1 MPGDSVP
8 SASSLGAARIER
20 LPTLVVNQ
28 IAAGEVVE
36 RPASVVKE
44 LVENALDAGPTRI
57 TIELESGGIEL
68 IRVTDDGRGIEPDDL
83 PLTVAPHATSKVRA
97 AGDLDRI
104 ATMGFRG
111 EALASISSVS
121 RVRVQSRTA
130 RGDGAM
136 VLEAEGDVVRDAVPG
151 AGPIGTSVAARNLF
165 FNTPARRKF
174 LRTPATEQARCVEVA
189 RALAMA
195 HPAIAFRVTTDG
207 RVALDVPGEQS
218 PRERVLAVIGR
229 ELESQ
234 LLEVSADRF
243 DDARGLTLWGLA
255 GLPAIARGTN
265 KHQHVFLNGRL
276 IRDKTIQHAIKEA
289 YRGLIEPTKHPTC
302 VLMIE
307 MSPEGVDVNVHPGKI
322 EVRFRDSSM
331 VHQTVLRAVRDRLR
345 EADLTPTFVP
355 RAARDAD
362 RGQLGE
368 HVLPMPTRPADPMDA
383 ERFATFFTRTV
394 PERAGSVM
402 DFQSVRAAAG
412 ETAAPASPAETTSES
427 AIAGRDA
434 DADLSGRS
442 DAAPASEIEATPS
455 RGTLQV
461 HNSYV
466 ITQDEAGVVIVDQH
480 ALHERAMFEHLL
492 RRIAQGPLERQSL
505 LTPVAVET
513 TESRIAG
520 LDALGSLLD
529 MIGVELVPLGPRT
542 IGVRAFPS
550 FLFERNVDPVVFVTE
565 LLEKSEDES
574 FVPDHENAMR
584 DVLDMMACK
593 AAVKAGDHLSGN
605 ELDALL
611 DLRDAV
617 ERSASCPHGRPTS
630 VRLTI
635 KELEKLFHR
644 S

>member
-1 MPGDSVP
+1 M
-8 SASSLGAARIER
+8 
-20 LPTLVVNQ
+20 VNQ
-28 IAAGEVVE
+28 IAAGEVVD

-44 LVENALDAGPTRI
+44 LVENALDAGSTRI

-83 PLTVAPHATSKVRA
+83 PLAVAPHATSKVRA
-97 AGDLDRI
+97 AEDLDRI

-121 RVRVQSRTA
+121 RLRVQSRTA
-130 RGDGAM
+130 GGEGAM
-136 VLEAEGDVVRDAVPG
+136 VLEAEGDVVRDPVPS
-151 AGPIGTSVAARNLF
+151 AGPVGTSVSARNLF

-207 RVALDVPGEQS
+207 RVALDVPGGQS
-218 PRERVLAVIGR
+218 PRERVLAVVGR

-255 GLPAIARGTN
+255 GLPAVARGTN

-307 MSPEGVDVNVHPGKI
+307 MSPEGVDVNVHPGKT

-355 RAARDAD
+355 RAAREGD

-368 HVLPMPTRPADPMDA
+368 PVLPMPTRPADPVDA
-383 ERFATFFTRTV
+383 QRFASFFTRTV
-394 PERAGSVM
+394 PARTGGAM
-402 DFQSVRAAAG
+402 DFDSVRAAAG
-412 ETAAPASPAETTSES
+412 APPTGSAGAKAASPPDASGDSPLEMSPDEPAVESAAPS
-427 AIAGRDA
+427 
-434 DADLSGRS
+434 
-442 DAAPASEIEATPS
+442 IEAKPA

-492 RRIAQGPLERQSL
+492 RRIAQGPLERQAL

-520 LDALGSLLD
+520 LDALEKLLD
-529 MIGVELVPLGPRT
+529 TIGVELVPLGPRT

-611 DLRDAV
+611 ELRDAV

>member
-8 SASSLGAARIER
+8 TKKPTPAARIER

-83 PLTVAPHATSKVRA
+83 PLAVAPHATSKVRA

-136 VLEAEGDVVRDAVPG
+136 VLQAEGDVVRDAVPS
-151 AGPIGTSVAARNLF
+151 AGPIGTSVSARNLF

-229 ELESQ
+229 ELESH

-276 IRDKTIQHAIKEA
+276 IRDKTIQHAIREA
-289 YRGLIEPTKHPTC
+289 YRGLIEPGRHPT
-302 VLMIE
+302 
-307 MSPEGVDVNVHPGKI
+307 
-322 EVRFRDSSM
+322 
-331 VHQTVLRAVRDRLR
+331 
-345 EADLTPTFVP
+345 
-355 RAARDAD
+355 
-362 RGQLGE
+362 
-368 HVLPMPTRPADPMDA
+368 
-383 ERFATFFTRTV
+383 
-394 PERAGSVM
+394 
-402 DFQSVRAAAG
+402 
-412 ETAAPASPAETTSES
+412 
-427 AIAGRDA
+427 
-434 DADLSGRS
+434 
-442 DAAPASEIEATPS
+442 
-455 RGTLQV
+455 
-461 HNSYV
+461 
-466 ITQDEAGVVIVDQH
+466 
-480 ALHERAMFEHLL
+480 
-492 RRIAQGPLERQSL
+492 
-505 LTPVAVET
+505 
-513 TESRIAG
+513 
-520 LDALGSLLD
+520 
-529 MIGVELVPLGPRT
+529 
-542 IGVRAFPS
+542 
-550 FLFERNVDPVVFVTE
+550 
-565 LLEKSEDES
+565 
-574 FVPDHENAMR
+574 
-584 DVLDMMACK
+584 
-593 AAVKAGDHLSGN
+593 
-605 ELDALL
+605 
-611 DLRDAV
+611 
-617 ERSASCPHGRPTS
+617 
-630 VRLTI
+630 
-635 KELEKLFHR
+635 
-644 S
+644 

>member
-1 MPGDSVP
+1 MD
-8 SASSLGAARIER
+8 AARIER

-57 TIELESGGIEL
+57 TVELESGGIEL

-130 RGDGAM
+130 RGEGAM

-207 RVALDVPGEQS
+207 RVALDVPGGQS

-307 MSPEGVDVNVHPGKI
+307 MSPEGVDVNVHPGKT

-355 RAARDAD
+355 RAAREGG

-368 HVLPMPTRPADPMDA
+368 PVLPMPTRPADPMDA

-402 DFQSVRAAAG
+402 DFQRVRAAAG
-412 ETAAPASPAETTSES
+412 ETSMPASPVETAGEP
-427 AIAGRDA
+427 AIAERGADA

-492 RRIAQGPLERQSL
+492 RRIAHGPLERQSL

-529 MIGVELVPLGPRT
+529 TIGVELVPLGPRT